1 MFTLE
6 QNVIGVLVGGHR
18 RIAVHAHLEF
28 RKFLAVCLEVL
39 CVGRKFHD
47 FGFGVKGSVALAPAA
62 ASWISAATAS
72 GCETVHGVAALDL
85 YHRGARPFGHGTL
98 GVRWDRLVFVGD
110 D

>member
-28 RKFLAVCLEVL
+28 RKFLAACLEVL

-72 GCETVHGVAALDL
+72 GCETYTAWLPL
-85 YHRGARPFGHGTL
+85 TSTTL
-98 GVRWDRLVFVGD
+98 QPPRLHMAPWPSCGIPL
-110 D
+110 